1 MSDKFKKGDKVNW
14 ETSQGET
21 EGKVVRKQTSET
33 RIKGHNV
40 KATKDDP
47 QFIVESDK
55 SGKRAA
61 HKPEALKKA

>member
-33 RIKGHNV
+33 RIKGHTV